1 MLFSFPLECLSL
13 AKFCLNNIKSKFE
26 GVIMVLLK
34 VSVPARND
42 PISKLHHSIQI
53 ITIPATASLINCPQS
68 NRLSMVQPKC
78 NITGQII

>member
-34 VSVPARND
+34 AI
-42 PISKLHHSIQI
+42 PIETKQIEENICHLLHK
-53 ITIPATASLINCPQS
+53 N
-68 NRLSMVQPKC
+68 
-78 NITGQII
+78 